1 MAEYYPP
8 VGFHFKVEVNLP
20 DVAPTDREVRFQEV
34 GGLNKILDVE
44 EYKEGGE
51 NRFAHRLPNSA
62 KYSNIVLK
70 RGLLTKSDLISWCFD
85 AIDNF
90 IFKPADVT
98 ITLLNED
105 HDPVSAWNIAKAYP
119 VKWSTSDFKAQE
131 NSIVVETLELA
142 FQYFTKTDQ

>member
-1 MAEYYPP
+1 MAEHYPP

-20 DVAPTDREVRFQEV
+20 DVAQEDREARFQEV
-34 GGLNKILDVE
+34 GGLNKALDVE

-51 NRFAHRLPNSA
+51 NRFAHRLPSPA
-62 KYSNIVLK
+62 KYSNLVLK
-70 RGLLTKSDLISWCFD
+70 RGMLTKSDLIKWCFD

-90 IFKPADVT
+90 TFKPADIT

-105 HDPVSAWNIAKAYP
+105 HNPISAWNITKAYP

-131 NSIVVETLELA
+131 NSIVVETLEIA